1 MFTKKTI
8 FKAYILAITTL
19 WCSYGFAQK
28 PEKDNLSY
36 LYNPEAPLQFA
47 SRVAVSGTEAT
58 IFLQIT
64 VAPEVTSGINLSYR
78 EVATYESE
86 EVLQEGKLT
95 EGEHLIKQEGNQ
107 RIYQF
112 TVPLAQPTAFVFVY
126 ARHDAYTIRFDVPVK
141 TEQDFPLTD
150 LLLMRPDE
158 DIPFFN
164 DYIEED
170 QPFRIVS
177 WYEKDSAEAFVYFY
191 GHNFAPNT
199 PPMATST
206 SSADKSLQI
215 DSLFSLSFNQ
225 ETSLTENGLYFV
237 QTDTTSLSGISFRI
251 AAPYYPRLV
260 KAPQLI
266 DPLIYIST
274 SQEIG
279 DLEGSEDPK
288 KALDN
293 YWLKVTRSRERA
305 KEVIREYYRQVT
317 EANAFFTNYKE
328 GWKTGQGMVYVLY
341 GAPNEVYRTADRET
355 WIYSEERNLIEIQFV
370 FAKVKNIFTQKHY
383 ELIPDSDYGK
393 FWYRNIDLWRKGRKE
408 I

>member
-1 MFTKKTI
+1 MFTRKAI
-8 FKAYILAITTL
+8 IKAYLLATAAL
-19 WCSYGFAQK
+19 WCSYGFAQN

-36 LYNPEAPLQFA
+36 LYNTEAPVQCI
-47 SRVAVSGTEAT
+47 SRVAVSKAEAT
-58 IFLQIT
+58 IFLQVT
-64 VAPEVTSGINLSYR
+64 LAPEVTSGVNIRYR
-78 EVATYESE
+78 EMAAYDKE
-86 EVLQEGKLT
+86 EVLQEGELT
-95 EGEHLIKQEGNQ
+95 DSEHLIKKEGNHQ
-107 RIYQF
+107 YYKF
-112 TVPLAQPTAFVFVY
+112 TVPLTQATAFVFVY
-126 ARHDAYTIRFDVPVK
+126 IKHDAYTLRFDVPIV
-141 TEQDFPLTD
+141 TEQDFPPTD
-150 LLLMRPDE
+150 LLVMHPDE
-158 DIPFFN
+158 DIPYFN
-164 DYIEED
+164 DYIEAD
-170 QPFRIVS
+170 QPFRVVS
-177 WYEKDSAEAFVYFY
+177 WYGADTTQAFVYYY
-191 GHNFAPNT
+191 GHDFAPNA
-199 PPMATST
+199 PPMSTST

-215 DSLFSLSFNQ
+215 DTLVSIPLNE
-225 ETSLTENGLYFV
+225 ETNRTDPGLYFV

-251 AAPYYPRLV
+251 VSPYYPRFV

-279 DLEGSEDPK
+279 EMEDSEDPK

-305 KEVIREYYRQVT
+305 KEVIREYYHQVT
-317 EANAFFTNYKE
+317 EANALYTTYKE

-341 GAPNEVYRTADRET
+341 GAPDEVYRAADRET

>member
-1 MFTKKTI
+1 MFIKKAI
-8 FKAYILAITTL
+8 FKAYILTITAL
-19 WCSYGFAQK
+19 WCSYGFAQN

-36 LYNPEAPLQFA
+36 LYNPEALMQCA
-47 SRVAVSGTEAT
+47 SRVAVSDTEAT

-64 VAPEVTSGINLSYR
+64 KAPEVTSALNISYR
-78 EVATYESE
+78 EMAAYGSE
-86 EVLQEGKLT
+86 EVLQEGELT
-95 EGEHLIKQEGNQ
+95 DSGHLIKKEGNNYY
-107 RIYQF
+107 YQF
-112 TVPLAQPTAFVFVY
+112 TVPLTQLTAFVFVY
-126 ARHDAYTIRFDVPVK
+126 VKHDAYTLRFDVPLS

-150 LLLMRPDE
+150 LLVMRPDE
-158 DIPFFN
+158 DIPYFN
-164 DYIEED
+164 DYIEAD

-177 WYEKDSAEAFVYFY
+177 WYAKDSAQAFVYFY
-191 GHNFAPNT
+191 GHDFAPNT
-199 PPMATST
+199 PPMSTST

-215 DSLFSLSFNQ
+215 DTLLTVPLNQ
-225 ETSLTENGLYFV
+225 ETTRAENGLYFV
-237 QTDTTSLSGISFRI
+237 QTDTTSLSGVSFRI
-251 AAPYYPRLV
+251 VPPYYPRLV

-274 SQEIG
+274 SQEI
-279 DLEGSEDPK
+279 DELEGSEDPK

-317 EANAFFTNYKE
+317 EANALFTSYKE